1 MQAVIS
7 GWHRACFSVFLIA
20 NDAPDNVM
28 KRVLL
33 NLLTVLI
40 SLVVAMAACEII
52 LVSMDWSPQRSTSDY
67 LQFGYSTGVPVWDE
81 DGILEEARPVKVKL
95 FQPDDDLFWKPIPNT
110 EFTNAQGFRGSQ
122 DIAVANGK
130 QAIRILILG
139 DSCSFLGRRLYAD
152 VLHDKLSSDFPETPF
167 EIINASVPG
176 YTSFQG
182 RKILERM
189 LEYQPHYACIYFGWN
204 DHWILPSGYSD
215 QFHYDLIHSMKLVQL
230 AKILWARVMDVRDYR
245 VPLDDYQDNLA
256 AMVEQLRANGVVPI
270 LIAAPAGYA
279 GKGMPGWAFQFYQE
293 YYRMTVEEIKDIP
306 ETHKAYAEVAA
317 RVASDHKAVLVD
329 MQGYLA
335 RLNPSLKTFFRN
347 DLIHL
352 KERGHEA
359 VANEIYNQI
368 QSYNS
373 ANRLTWDSLRAR
385 SGRL

>member
-1 MQAVIS
+1 MS
-7 GWHRACFSVFLIA
+7 GWYWACSSVFLFA
-20 NDAPDNVM
+20 NDVSDNLM
-28 KRVLL
+28 KKVLL
-33 NLLTVLI
+33 NLLTVFL
-40 SLVVAMAACEII
+40 SLVVAMVACEII

-67 LQFGYSTGVPVWDE
+67 LQFGYSTGVPIWDE

-95 FQPDDDLFWKPIPNT
+95 FQPDDSLFWKPIPNT

-122 DIAVANGK
+122 DITVANGK

-152 VLHDKLSSDFPETPF
+152 VLHDKLSRDFPETPF

-182 RKILERM
+182 RKILERL

-215 QFHYDLIHSMKLVQL
+215 QFHYDLIHSFKLVQL
-230 AKILWARVMDVRDYR
+230 AKILWARVIDVRDYR
-245 VPLDDYQDNLA
+245 VPLDEYQDNLT
-256 AMVEQLRANGVVPI
+256 AMVERLRDNGVIPV

-279 GKGMPGWAFQFYQE
+279 DKGMPRWAFQFYRE
-293 YYRMTVEEIKDIP
+293 YYRMTAEEIKNIP
-306 ETHKAYAEVAA
+306 ETHKAYAEATA
-317 RVASDHKAVLVD
+317 RVARDHKAILVD
-329 MQGYLA
+329 MQESLA

-359 VANEIYNQI
+359 VADEIYNQM

-373 ANRLTWDSLRAR
+373 SNHLTWASLRSR
-385 SGRL
+385 PDRL